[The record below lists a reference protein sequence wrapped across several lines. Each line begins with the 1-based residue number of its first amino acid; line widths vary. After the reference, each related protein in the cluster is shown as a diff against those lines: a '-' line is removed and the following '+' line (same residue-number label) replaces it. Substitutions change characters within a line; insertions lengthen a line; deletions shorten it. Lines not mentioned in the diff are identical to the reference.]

1 MHTDTPVARLSI
13 TRFEQI
19 AVLHGQDARRLERRV
34 ARHMDAEPQTIE
46 DACSFA
52 WLQLLTHTSVDLGP
66 PSGGVLGWLTQT
78 ATREA
83 WRLEA
88 RRARDQLLDHVAI
101 ERELLR
107 EEVRPSVDELAA
119 QHARL
124 DLVAEIP
131 ERPRR
136 FLMRLAL
143 GYSYCEIAAHE
154 NASLTTT
161 NKQIARAKRSL
172 RALDARGATPRS
184 GAAGRPVTR
193 QGRGADQPRAIG
205 LGTRPIPM

>member
-1 MHTDTPVARLSI
+1 MHTNTHDACPGTTRL
-13 TRFEQI
+13 EQI
-19 AVLHGQDARRLERRV
+19 AVLHGHDARRLERCV

-52 WLQLLTHTSVDLGP
+52 WLQLLTHTYVDLGP

-101 ERELLR
+101 ERELVR

-143 GYSYCEIAAHE
+143 GYSYCEIATHE
-154 NASLTTT
+154 NASVTTT

-172 RALDARGATPRS
+172 RALDAAAATPRS
-184 GAAGRPVTR
+184 AAAGRPVAR
-193 QGRGADQPRAIG
+193 QGRGTDQSRAIG
-205 LGTRPIPM
+205 LGTRLTPM